1 MTQEKKNGKII
12 AIITMIFLF
21 GMISFVTNLAAPM
34 GIVLKNQFDV
44 SNALGMLGNF
54 GNFIAYAVM
63 GIPSGILLQRVGYK
77 KTALIAVAIGFIGV
91 GIQFLS
97 GHSSPEM
104 AFAVYLI
111 GAFVAGFS
119 MCLLNT
125 VVNPMLNK
133 LGGEGNKGN
142 QLIQVGGSFN
152 SVMAT
157 ITPMFVGILIAGSI
171 EKATISQ
178 IFPVMYTAMAVFAFA
193 FFVLLFVRIPEPNAA
208 TTTEP
213 ISTLMKGALKFRHF
227 VLGAIAIFVYVGI
240 EVGVPGTLNL
250 FLTDPVEKGG
260 AGIASTISGFV
271 VGTYWFLMLI
281 GRLAGASLG
290 AKVSSKA
297 MLTFTS
303 GLGLILVFLAI
314 FSSTGTLVN
323 LPVLQQSAT
332 GGLSFGFAEV
342 PINAMYLVLVGF
354 CTSIMWGGIFNLA
367 VEGLGKYLAAASGL
381 FMVLVCGGGNK
392 GNQLIQV
399 GGSFN
404 SVMATITPMFVGI
417 LIAGSIEKAT
427 ISQIFPVMY
436 TAMAVFA
443 FAFFVLLFVR
453 IPEPNAA
460 TTTEPISTLMKGAL
474 KFRHFVLGAIAI
486 FVYVGIEV
494 GVPGT
499 LNLFLTDPVEKGG
512 AGIASTI
519 SGFVVGTYWFLML
532 IGRLAGAS
540 LGAKVSSKAMLTF
553 TSALG
558 LILVFLAIFSS
569 TGTLVNLPVLQQSA
583 TGGLSFGFAEVP
595 INAMYLVLVGLCTS
609 IMWGGIFNLAVE
621 GLGKYLA
628 AASGLFMVLVCGG
641 GILPVIQGWVADV
654 AGFMA
659 SYWVIIAALAYLLY
673 YGLVGCKNVN
683 KDIPVE

>member
-1 MTQEKKNGKII
+1 MTQQKQNGKLI

-34 GIVLKNQFDV
+34 GIVLKNQFSV

-63 GIPSGILLQRVGYK
+63 GIPSGILLQKVGYK

-91 GIQFLS
+91 GVQFLS

-111 GAFVAGFS
+111 GAFIAGFS

-142 QLIQVGGSFN
+142 QLIQIGGSFN

-178 IFPVMYTAMAVFAFA
+178 IFPVMYTAMAVFALA
-193 FFVLLFVRIPEPNAA
+193 FLVLLFVPIPEPNAA

-213 ISTLMKGALKFRHF
+213 IGKLMSGALKFRHF
-227 VLGAIAIFVYVGI
+227 I
-240 EVGVPGTLNL
+240 
-250 FLTDPVEKGG
+250 
-260 AGIASTISGFV
+260 
-271 VGTYWFLMLI
+271 
-281 GRLAGASLG
+281 
-290 AKVSSKA
+290 
-297 MLTFTS
+297 
-303 GLGLILVFLAI
+303 
-314 FSSTGTLVN
+314 
-323 LPVLQQSAT
+323 
-332 GGLSFGFAEV
+332 
-342 PINAMYLVLVGF
+342 
-354 CTSIMWGGIFNLA
+354 
-367 VEGLGKYLAAASGL
+367 
-381 FMVLVCGGGNK
+381 
-392 GNQLIQV
+392 
-399 GGSFN
+399 
-404 SVMATITPMFVGI
+404 
-417 LIAGSIEKAT
+417 
-427 ISQIFPVMY
+427 
-436 TAMAVFA
+436 
-443 FAFFVLLFVR
+443 
-453 IPEPNAA
+453 
-460 TTTEPISTLMKGAL
+460 
-474 KFRHFVLGAIAI
+474 LGAIAI

-558 LILVFLAIFSS
+558 LLLVFLAIFSPTDS
-569 TGTLVNLPVLQQSA
+569 FVNLPVLQQSA

-641 GILPVIQGWVADV
+641 GILPVIQGVVADM

-659 SYWVIIAALAYLLY
+659 SYWVIIAALAYLLF
-673 YGLVGCKNVN
+673 YGLIGCKNVN
-683 KDIPVE
+683 KDIKVD

>member
-208 TTTEP
+208 ATTEP
-213 ISTLMKGALKFRHF
+213 ISTLMKGALKFRH
-227 VLGAIAIFVYVGI
+227 
-240 EVGVPGTLNL
+240 
-250 FLTDPVEKGG
+250 
-260 AGIASTISGFV
+260 
-271 VGTYWFLMLI
+271 
-281 GRLAGASLG
+281 
-290 AKVSSKA
+290 
-297 MLTFTS
+297 
-303 GLGLILVFLAI
+303 
-314 FSSTGTLVN
+314 
-323 LPVLQQSAT
+323 
-332 GGLSFGFAEV
+332 
-342 PINAMYLVLVGF
+342 
-354 CTSIMWGGIFNLA
+354 C
-367 VEGLGKYLAAASGL
+367 
-381 FMVLVCGGGNK
+381 
-392 GNQLIQV
+392 
-399 GGSFN
+399 
-404 SVMATITPMFVGI
+404 
-417 LIAGSIEKAT
+417 
-427 ISQIFPVMY
+427 
-436 TAMAVFA
+436 
-443 FAFFVLLFVR
+443 
-453 IPEPNAA
+453 
-460 TTTEPISTLMKGAL
+460 
-474 KFRHFVLGAIAI
+474 VLGAIAI

>member
-119 MCLLNT
+119 MFLLNT

-208 TTTEP
+208 
-213 ISTLMKGALKFRHF
+213 A
-227 VLGAIAIFVYVGI
+227 
-240 EVGVPGTLNL
+240 
-250 FLTDPVEKGG
+250 
-260 AGIASTISGFV
+260 
-271 VGTYWFLMLI
+271 
-281 GRLAGASLG
+281 
-290 AKVSSKA
+290 
-297 MLTFTS
+297 
-303 GLGLILVFLAI
+303 
-314 FSSTGTLVN
+314 
-323 LPVLQQSAT
+323 
-332 GGLSFGFAEV
+332 
-342 PINAMYLVLVGF
+342 
-354 CTSIMWGGIFNLA
+354 
-367 VEGLGKYLAAASGL
+367 
-381 FMVLVCGGGNK
+381 
-392 GNQLIQV
+392 
-399 GGSFN
+399 
-404 SVMATITPMFVGI
+404 
-417 LIAGSIEKAT
+417 
-427 ISQIFPVMY
+427 
-436 TAMAVFA
+436 
-443 FAFFVLLFVR
+443 
-453 IPEPNAA
+453 
-460 TTTEPISTLMKGAL
+460 TTEPISTLMKGAL

>member
-208 TTTEP
+208 
-213 ISTLMKGALKFRHF
+213 A
-227 VLGAIAIFVYVGI
+227 
-240 EVGVPGTLNL
+240 
-250 FLTDPVEKGG
+250 
-260 AGIASTISGFV
+260 
-271 VGTYWFLMLI
+271 
-281 GRLAGASLG
+281 
-290 AKVSSKA
+290 
-297 MLTFTS
+297 
-303 GLGLILVFLAI
+303 
-314 FSSTGTLVN
+314 
-323 LPVLQQSAT
+323 
-332 GGLSFGFAEV
+332 
-342 PINAMYLVLVGF
+342 
-354 CTSIMWGGIFNLA
+354 
-367 VEGLGKYLAAASGL
+367 
-381 FMVLVCGGGNK
+381 
-392 GNQLIQV
+392 
-399 GGSFN
+399 
-404 SVMATITPMFVGI
+404 
-417 LIAGSIEKAT
+417 
-427 ISQIFPVMY
+427 
-436 TAMAVFA
+436 
-443 FAFFVLLFVR
+443 
-453 IPEPNAA
+453 
-460 TTTEPISTLMKGAL
+460 TTEPISTLMKGAL

-683 KDIPVE
+683 KDIPAE

>member
-1 MTQEKKNGKII
+1 MTPEKKNGKII

-21 GMISFVTNLAAPM
+21 GMILFVTNLAAPM

-208 TTTEP
+208 
-213 ISTLMKGALKFRHF
+213 A
-227 VLGAIAIFVYVGI
+227 
-240 EVGVPGTLNL
+240 
-250 FLTDPVEKGG
+250 
-260 AGIASTISGFV
+260 
-271 VGTYWFLMLI
+271 
-281 GRLAGASLG
+281 
-290 AKVSSKA
+290 
-297 MLTFTS
+297 
-303 GLGLILVFLAI
+303 
-314 FSSTGTLVN
+314 
-323 LPVLQQSAT
+323 
-332 GGLSFGFAEV
+332 
-342 PINAMYLVLVGF
+342 
-354 CTSIMWGGIFNLA
+354 
-367 VEGLGKYLAAASGL
+367 
-381 FMVLVCGGGNK
+381 
-392 GNQLIQV
+392 
-399 GGSFN
+399 
-404 SVMATITPMFVGI
+404 
-417 LIAGSIEKAT
+417 
-427 ISQIFPVMY
+427 
-436 TAMAVFA
+436 
-443 FAFFVLLFVR
+443 
-453 IPEPNAA
+453 
-460 TTTEPISTLMKGAL
+460 TTEPISTLMKGAL

>member
-125 VVNPMLNK
+125 VVNPMLNN

-208 TTTEP
+208 
-213 ISTLMKGALKFRHF
+213 A
-227 VLGAIAIFVYVGI
+227 
-240 EVGVPGTLNL
+240 
-250 FLTDPVEKGG
+250 
-260 AGIASTISGFV
+260 
-271 VGTYWFLMLI
+271 
-281 GRLAGASLG
+281 
-290 AKVSSKA
+290 
-297 MLTFTS
+297 
-303 GLGLILVFLAI
+303 
-314 FSSTGTLVN
+314 
-323 LPVLQQSAT
+323 
-332 GGLSFGFAEV
+332 
-342 PINAMYLVLVGF
+342 
-354 CTSIMWGGIFNLA
+354 
-367 VEGLGKYLAAASGL
+367 
-381 FMVLVCGGGNK
+381 
-392 GNQLIQV
+392 
-399 GGSFN
+399 
-404 SVMATITPMFVGI
+404 
-417 LIAGSIEKAT
+417 
-427 ISQIFPVMY
+427 
-436 TAMAVFA
+436 
-443 FAFFVLLFVR
+443 
-453 IPEPNAA
+453 
-460 TTTEPISTLMKGAL
+460 TTEPISTLMKGAL